1 MAGCIPH
8 AVLSIL
14 TFHLRGPLGNHGY
27 RLGKDFSQLRGH
39 GKNTTKKR
47 LFDFGVCLA
56 WAAFVTLL
64 SGYLSALKSREATVA
79 ITVGRREQ

>member
-1 MAGCIPH
+1 MAGLIPH
-8 AVLSIL
+8 VVLSIL
-14 TFHLRGPLGNHGY
+14 TFPLRGPLGNHGY

-39 GKNTTKKR
+39 GKSTTKKK

-64 SGYLSALKSREATVA
+64 SRYLNALKSREPTVD
-79 ITVGRREQ
+79 ITLGRRGQ